1 MCQCDWSLKALSQ
14 SQKFGTWLVFGKEPI
29 SQAPYE
35 KLQINGNWPSLSRP
49 AAMCQ
54 VFLITYLWNA
64 ASQSPFTT
72 ISNRRSNGFF
82 SGWCSLTWESTM
94 HLESQ
99 ITWKMN
105 FFGAASL
112 SEAFFQ
118 GCIPRDLRLRK
129 KRSSFQ
135 KTAFSFQI
143 HVVTQFCKTYQISVK
158 EILCIQVNHAFNVP
172 YTDSFLEEAKMWKQ
186 L

>member
-1 MCQCDWSLKALSQ
+1 MKSCRSMATGLLCQGLLPCAKFSWSRICEMQLHK
-14 SQKFGTWLVFGKEPI
+14 V
-29 SQAPYE
+29 
-35 KLQINGNWPSLSRP
+35 LSRLS
-49 AAMCQ
+49 ATEEAMASSVDDAVWLEKVLCTLNPKSHEKWT
-54 VFLITYLWNA
+54 FLER
-64 ASQSPFTT
+64 PH
-72 ISNRRSNGFF
+72 
-82 SGWCSLTWESTM
+82 SLR
-94 HLESQ
+94 L
-99 ITWKMN
+99 
-105 FFGAASL
+105 
-112 SEAFFQ
+112 FFQ